1 VAAPQPGDGP
11 RSGVRAIRI
20 LRLAGLDL
28 LAVAGAYLIAVAFRV
43 GGRLEIAEPEQA
55 VALAILAGAVQVAG
69 MGGLAVYRPGW
80 RLGRSRDLVDLAAPG
95 LAAALVIAALNIA
108 TGLHGIPFAALP
120 IAAGL
125 AFVLLV
131 ARRLRRRWRT
141 ILRAILGQREI
152 SILPPLIAVGA
163 VPDAAQIVIPSTAT
177 IRNAMEAIDRDVS
190 RIALLVGPDGALVG
204 TVTDGDA
211 RRAILAGTS
220 LDSPASAIMKSKPVV
235 APRDATDDDVVTL
248 MLAHSI
254 RQVPIVDEGGR
265 VLDIKLLDRM
275 TTSVDD
281 PVPVLIMAGGLGRRL
296 GDLTRYIPKPLVEV
310 AGRPILETLINDLAA
325 QGFRSI
331 ILAVGHLGDVIER
344 YFGDGRRF
352 GVNITYVHEDEP
364 RGTAGAIGSVLPSLG
379 RECIVTNADLLTRV
393 NFGELVGFHHAEE
406 HDLTIGIIESTY
418 QLRYGLI
425 ETEGSRV
432 IGIREKPEL
441 RHFVNGGIYVVQPKL
456 AHLVPAGT
464 RFDMDELIRA
474 AIDAKLHVGCFPIHE
489 FWADIGVPSDLK
501 SASSAYRRRSTDPKV

>member
-1 VAAPQPGDGP
+1 M
-11 RSGVRAIRI
+11 

-28 LAVAGAYLIAVAFRV
+28 VAVAAAYLIAVVFRV
-43 GGRLEIAEPEQA
+43 GGRFELAEPDQA
-55 VALAILAGAVQVAG
+55 IALAILAGVVQVAG
-69 MGGLAVYRPGW
+69 NAGLGVYRPMW
-80 RLGRSRDLVDLAAPG
+80 RLDRSRDLVELAAPA
-95 LAAALVIAALNIA
+95 LAGALVVLALNIA
-108 TGLHGIPFAALP
+108 TGAHGIPLAALP
-120 IAAGL
+120 IAATL
-125 AFVLLV
+125 AFVLMV

-152 SILPPLIAVGA
+152 SMFPPLVPLGA
-163 VPDAAQIVIPSTAT
+163 APDPAQVVIPVTAT

-190 RIALLVGPDGALVG
+190 RIALLVGTDGELVG

-220 LDSPASAIMKSKPVV
+220 LDSPASAIMKSQPVV
-235 APRDATDDDVVTL
+235 AGRDATNDEVVTL
-248 MLAHSI
+248 MLEHSI
-254 RQVPIVDEGGR
+254 RQVPIVDGGGR

-275 TTSVDD
+275 TETVED

-296 GDLTRYIPKPLVEV
+296 GDLTRYVPKPMVEV

-331 ILAVGHLGDVIER
+331 ILAIGHMGDLIEG

-352 GVNITYVHEDEP
+352 GVSITYVHEAQP
-364 RGTAGAIGSVLPSLG
+364 LGTAGAVAIVLPTLD

-425 ETEGSRV
+425 ETDGSRV
-432 IGIREKPEL
+432 TGIREKPEL
-441 RHFVNGGIYVVQPKL
+441 RHFVNGGIYVLQPKL
-456 AHLVPAGT
+456 ARLIPTGT
-464 RFDMDELIRA
+464 RFDMDQLIRA
-474 AIDAKLHVGCFPIHE
+474 AIDEGLHVGCFPIHE
-489 FWADIGVPSDLK
+489 FWADIGVPGDLK
-501 SASSAYRRRSTDPKV
+501 SATNAFQRRRSTDPKTG